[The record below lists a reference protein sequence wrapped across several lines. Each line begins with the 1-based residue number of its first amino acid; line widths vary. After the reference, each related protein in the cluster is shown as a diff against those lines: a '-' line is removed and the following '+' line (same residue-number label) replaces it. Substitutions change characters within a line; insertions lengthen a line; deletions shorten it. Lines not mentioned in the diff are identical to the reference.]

1 MDALSSIAGEWR
13 VLVTKEARIA
23 PRSREWR
30 FASSPLSRGLGRPIR
45 DQVFTGRTTDATTLQ
60 ALELVNGETL
70 TRFLRRAAKRM
81 LGELLPAPPNLF
93 DSGHISANHVKV
105 DIDIT
110 GVKELRLLVADV
122 GSYSPER
129 VLPVWAEPYLAGP
142 AGVQELGEPGLVRMK
157 DRNFSSGLRTKMLS
171 ELIFD
176 IEGKGYTRFEAEAGV
191 EAASLPNDINPHV
204 RFFVFAAKPDMEE
217 LVKASPETPV
227 ALPPNPF
234 TVDSLTA
241 RLYRHTLAR
250 DATPKERLLAQ
261 IGRASCRERV

>member
-105 DIDIT
+105 HIDIT
-110 GVKELRLLVADV
+110 AVKDLPLPPADLR
-122 GSYSPER
+122 SSSPER
-129 VLPVWAEPYLAGP
+129 
-142 AGVQELGEPGLVRMK
+142 
-157 DRNFSSGLRTKMLS
+157 
-171 ELIFD
+171 
-176 IEGKGYTRFEAEAGV
+176 
-191 EAASLPNDINPHV
+191 
-204 RFFVFAAKPDMEE
+204 
-217 LVKASPETPV
+217 
-227 ALPPNPF
+227 ALPPPPEP
-234 TVDSLTA
+234 SLA
-241 RLYRHTLAR
+241 
-250 DATPKERLLAQ
+250 PPPPPPP
-261 IGRASCRERV
+261 